1 MPFVFG
7 VPRFSVAPSGPL
19 MKMSGGATVLCHTVE
34 NILAA
39 LAVCSIHHEKHSALV
54 FAFNFF
60 FLYKL
65 KFLHLRKQNRGNSLE
80 TQIISHTLFV
90 FSYISYLSV
99 QCRNLKCKHSTHRMR
114 ILVLTGALSSLS

>member
-7 VPRFSVAPSGPL
+7 VPRFLVAPSGHL

-54 FAFNFF
+54 FAFSFF
-60 FLYKL
+60 FFYINSNFYILENRIGEIVWKHKL
-65 KFLHLRKQNRGNSLE
+65 FPILFLFFHIFLIHTSPYNVE
-80 TQIISHTLFV
+80 T
-90 FSYISYLSV
+90 
-99 QCRNLKCKHSTHRMR
+99 
-114 ILVLTGALSSLS
+114 